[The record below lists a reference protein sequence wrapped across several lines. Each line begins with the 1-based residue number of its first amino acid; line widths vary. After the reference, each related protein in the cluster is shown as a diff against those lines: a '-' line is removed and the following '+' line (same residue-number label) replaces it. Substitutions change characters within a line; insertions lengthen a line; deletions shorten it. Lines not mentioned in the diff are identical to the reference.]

1 MKNWDKLQQR
11 SQLSGVR
18 LNVIMPN
25 VVAPSI
31 AFCFEMG
38 PQGVIGPQIT
48 AAFVSNASKR
58 KRKKKHFELETKY

>member
-1 MKNWDKLQQR
+1 MEKLQQS

-18 LNVIMPN
+18 LIVVMPN

-48 AAFVSNASKR
+48 AAFVSNESKR
-58 KRKKKHFELETKY
+58 KRKRNDFEVETKY

>member
-1 MKNWDKLQQR
+1 
-11 SQLSGVR
+11 
-18 LNVIMPN
+18 MPN

-48 AAFVSNASKR
+48 AAFVSNASKK
-58 KRKKKHFELETKY
+58 KRKKKDFELETKY